1 MYRKS
6 WDVQDLIGQHACV
19 RLIDENPGDISW
31 GHINFDDLKGDI
43 ICPQD
48 WGKFQFQGC
57 TRTFHVVNEN
67 RFILHGFKIITG
79 NFVEGYDGDNRPPS
93 PPPPG

>member
-6 WDVQDLIGQHACV
+6 WDVQDLIGQHARV
-19 RLIDENPGDISW
+19 RLVDENPGNISW

-48 WGKFQFQGC
+48 WDQLQFQGC
-57 TRTFHVVNEN
+57 TRTFRVVNETV
-67 RFILHGFKIITG
+67 ILHKA
-79 NFVEGYDGDNRPPS
+79 S
-93 PPPPG
+93 K